1 MNATTPT
8 TTTVT
13 TVATA
18 LSAAQYKAIKKTD
31 CDALLAVVLPVISFQ
46 DDDILKAS
54 SIRMNAAAAA
64 AAMGGKATPQS
75 LITGMVWSLAKA
87 GHSRL
92 EVPQGVPAGV
102 VAMLQAAHAA
112 CGRAGHGF
120 TVGAIKGAIKG
131 AVSQVLA
138 IGPAKKAE
146 EAATPA
152 PSALVAEGRAAEKA
166 DERANDAAAHDA
178 AQHGTHMD
186 NVAADSIA
194 AHDAAYAACMQT
206 AREKAAATI
215 KADELNAA
223 HAALRE
229 AFALIEQI
237 KACKTIKE
245 VKALLAA

>member
-1 MNATTPT
+1 MSES
-8 TTTVT
+8 TVSPL
-13 TVATA
+13 AA
-18 LSAAQYKAIKKTD
+18 LSAAQYKAIKRID
-31 CDALLAVVLPVISFQ
+31 CDALLAVVLPSVSFQ

-54 SIRMNAAAAA
+54 AVKMNAATAAV
-64 AAMGGKATPQS
+64 AMGGKATPQS

-92 EVPQGVPAGV
+92 EVPAGVPAGV

-131 AVSQVLA
+131 AVSQALA

-146 EAATPA
+146 EAATLA
-152 PSALVAEGRAAEKA
+152 PSALVAEGRQQEKA
-166 DERANDAAAHDA
+166 DERANEAAYRDA
-178 AQHGTHMD
+178 AQHGAHMD
-186 NVAADSIA
+186 NTAMDSIA
-194 AHDAAYAACMQT
+194 VRDAAYAASMQT

-229 AFALIEQI
+229 ALDLIEQI
-237 KACKTIKE
+237 KGCTTIKQ